1 MDTTI
6 RIDGM
11 TCGGCAASVMTAVGR
26 VRGVEVLAV
35 DPKAGTARLRV
46 AAGAPPLDAIA
57 AAVEGAGFSFIGAV
71 PLGGAAE

>member
-11 TCGGCAASVMTAVGR
+11 TCGGCAASVMAAVVR

-35 DPKAGTARLRV
+35 DPQAGTAQLRV
-46 AAGAPPLDAIA
+46 AAGAPPFDAIA
-57 AAVEGAGFSFIGAV
+57 AAVEGAGFIFIGAV
-71 PLGGAAE
+71 PVGVAAE